1 MHSNFVTPPD
11 FVETVLVLN
20 ATEEQISQLNSAVK
34 ASTKPYNVYF
44 YNDAMNDLRWLAR
57 VTNIAN
63 QVIEA
68 DKNNPLE
75 YFNK

>member
-20 ATEEQISQLNSAVK
+20 ATDEQVAELARIVK
-34 ASTKPYNVYF
+34 AGNKPYNIYF

-57 VTNIAN
+57 VSNMAKL
-63 QVIEA
+63 VIEA
-68 DKNNPLE
+68 DKNNLTE
-75 YFNK
+75 FFDK